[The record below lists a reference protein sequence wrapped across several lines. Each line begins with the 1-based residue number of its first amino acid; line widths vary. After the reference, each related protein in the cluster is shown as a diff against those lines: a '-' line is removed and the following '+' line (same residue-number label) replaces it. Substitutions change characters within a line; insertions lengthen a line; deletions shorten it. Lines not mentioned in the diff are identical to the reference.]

1 MKKAL
6 WLIILSG
13 GFMSSCTNS
22 PVPPK
27 VAQKPHAHEK
37 FGDLRQDPY
46 FWLKERENP
55 EVIAYLK
62 AENAYMDEVMKPV
75 KGLQEKVYQE
85 LRSRVK
91 EDDSTVPFKSGPY
104 YYYARFETG
113 REYPI
118 YARKKGSLEA
128 KEEILL
134 NVNEMAKGQS
144 YFSVPFPKPSPDHS
158 KLLYAVD
165 NKGRRFYDLHVKD
178 LTTGKEIESIPETT
192 GDCEWAN
199 DNKTYFYTKQH
210 KDTLR
215 PQWVY
220 RHHLGQ
226 EKDELVFEE
235 KDESFFAGL
244 SKSRTEKFVF
254 LVSQSTLSYEW
265 KFLDADH
272 PEGKF
277 ELFLPREK
285 EHEYSVE
292 DGEDGFYV
300 VTNWK
305 AKNFRLMKA
314 PRRAA
319 KKEEWK
325 EVIPNREDVLLEGVS
340 FFRSHFAV
348 EERYEG
354 LTRLRVFDRKTDK
367 AEEIRFPDPTFVVS
381 GGTNEEYDTPFFRYS
396 YQSLNR
402 PESVY
407 DYDFAKHKSEL
418 RKQKETPNLDPS
430 QYVSERLWATARDGT
445 KIPISLVHRK
455 DFKRGNSPL
464 FQYAYGSYGYS
475 MEPWFSTSI
484 FSLVDRGFVYAIA
497 HIRGG
502 SEMGRHWYEDGKLL
516 KKRNTFTDFIDCTE
530 FLVKEGYGKPGH
542 VYAEGGSAGGLL
554 MGAVANMRPDL
565 YRGMHAAV
573 PFVDV
578 MTTMLD
584 DTIPLTT
591 FEYDEWGNP
600 NQKEYYEYMRSYSP
614 YDNVEAKA
622 YPNMLVT
629 SGLHDSQ
636 VQYWEPTKWVA
647 KLRNL
652 KTDDHLL
659 LLRTEMEAGHGGAS
673 GRFQKLKEKAEE
685 YAFVLMLEGND

>member
-1 MKKAL
+1 
-6 WLIILSG
+6 
-13 GFMSSCTNS
+13 MSSCTNQ

-27 VAQKPHAHEK
+27 VAQKPHTHEK
-37 FGDLRQDPY
+37 FGDLRQDPF

-75 KGLQEKVYQE
+75 KGLQEKIYEE

-91 EDDSTVPFKSGPY
+91 EDDSTVPFKLGAY

-118 YARKKGSLEA
+118 YARKKDSPEA

-134 NVNEMAKGQS
+134 DVNEMAKGQS

-178 LTTGKEIESIPETT
+178 LATGKEIESIPETT

-199 DNKTYFYTKQH
+199 DNKTIFYTKQH

-226 EKDELVFEE
+226 AKDELVFEE

-244 SKSRTEKFVF
+244 AKARTEKFLF
-254 LVSQSTLSYEW
+254 LVSQSTLSHEW
-265 KFLDADH
+265 RFLDADH

-277 ELFLPREK
+277 EIFLPREG

-325 EVIPNREDVLLEGVS
+325 EVIPNRDDVLLEGVS

-348 EERYEG
+348 EERYQG
-354 LTRLRVFDRKTDK
+354 LTRLRVFDRKTEK
-367 AEEIRFPDPTFVVS
+367 AEEIQFPDPTFVVG

-402 PESVY
+402 PESVF
-407 DYDFAKHKSEL
+407 DYDFAKRHSEL
-418 RKQKETPNLDPS
+418 KKQKETPNLDPS
-430 QYVSERLWATARDGT
+430 QYVSERLWATVRD
-445 KIPISLVHRK
+445 
-455 DFKRGNSPL
+455 
-464 FQYAYGSYGYS
+464 
-475 MEPWFSTSI
+475 
-484 FSLVDRGFVYAIA
+484 
-497 HIRGG
+497 
-502 SEMGRHWYEDGKLL
+502 
-516 KKRNTFTDFIDCTE
+516 
-530 FLVKEGYGKPGH
+530 
-542 VYAEGGSAGGLL
+542 
-554 MGAVANMRPDL
+554 
-565 YRGMHAAV
+565 
-573 PFVDV
+573 
-578 MTTMLD
+578 
-584 DTIPLTT
+584 
-591 FEYDEWGNP
+591 
-600 NQKEYYEYMRSYSP
+600 
-614 YDNVEAKA
+614 
-622 YPNMLVT
+622 VT
-629 SGLHDSQ
+629 
-636 VQYWEPTKWVA
+636 
-647 KLRNL
+647 
-652 KTDDHLL
+652 
-659 LLRTEMEAGHGGAS
+659 
-673 GRFQKLKEKAEE
+673 
-685 YAFVLMLEGND
+685 